1 MEKLDEL
8 CNIGAVLAER
18 LRSAGVET
26 PSALKDLG
34 SVEALRRVRQI
45 SDDGPCLNMLCA
57 LEGAIR
63 GVRWHSIPQDER
75 TRLWLRYRELLD
87 DEVDAIDESER

>member
-1 MEKLDEL
+1 
-8 CNIGAVLAER
+8 
-18 LRSAGVET
+18 
-26 PSALKDLG
+26 
-34 SVEALRRVRQI
+34 
-45 SDDGPCLNMLCA
+45 MLCA